1 MRSFS
6 ILLLLTLTLNATAQ
20 NWMSPGGGVN
30 DDIRSFYVDTV
41 GDRLIAMGKFTFAGT
56 MPAKGIAAWNG
67 ATWDSLHT
75 CTVYPGQEVLAYT
88 RYNGSTYAFGAFFG
102 TSEQYFVQWNGTSWV
117 PICNNIYQ
125 VASGFIEYNGSLLAY
140 GSFDTLCG
148 NAASKIARWDGA
160 QWQPFDTTVFQGQ
173 GIFTAYVYNGQ
184 LFVGGNFWNANSIR
198 NIARW
203 NETTQTWQNVNGGIV
218 GSFSAVGTLEEYNG
232 ELYAGGLFFSSD
244 GNAGTCIQKWDGT
257 SWSGV
262 GGGMGG
268 SAYPTVHKLK
278 TIGSDL
284 YAVGVFYEAGGIPAQ
299 SIAKWDGQNW
309 CGFGSVFDN
318 RVVDIAVYHNEIYI
332 APGLIIDGDTVRK
345 VAKWIGGNYIDTC
358 GNALS
363 VEEQPGVLPH
373 LVVYPNP
380 TNGTAT
386 FEFSGVTNGTILRLF
401 DNLGREVWRE
411 TFNDTQLILDASVYA
426 TGLYY
431 YHVEQDGKMVG
442 SGKLVINPQ

>member
-1 MRSFS
+1 MTRSLF
-6 ILLLLTLTLNATAQ
+6 IPLLLILTINATAQ

-41 GDRLIAMGKFTFAGT
+41 SDRLIAMGKFTMAGT

-67 ATWDSLHT
+67 TAWDSLHT
-75 CTVYPGQEVLAYT
+75 YSVYPGQEVLAYT
-88 RYNGSTYAFGAFFG
+88 RYNGNIFAFGAFFG
-102 TSEQYFVQWNGTSWV
+102 TSEQYFVEWNGTAWASLY
-117 PICNNIYQ
+117 NNHYQ
-125 VASGFIEYNGSLLAY
+125 VAGGFVEYNGALLAY
-140 GSFDTLCG
+140 GTFDTLCG
-148 NAASKIARWDGA
+148 NAASKIARWDGS
-160 QWQPFDTTVFQGQ
+160 QWQAFDTTIFQGQ
-173 GIFTAYVYNGQ
+173 GINTAYVYNGQ
-184 LFVGGNFWNANSIR
+184 LFVGGNFWNSSAAIR

-203 NETTQTWQNVNGGIV
+203 NETTQRWENVTGGIV
-218 GSFSAVGTLEEYNG
+218 GSFSSVATIEEYNG

-244 GNAGTCIQKWDGT
+244 GNAGTCIQKWNGM

-332 APGLIIDGDTVRK
+332 APGLVIDGDTVKK
-345 VAKWIGGNYIDTC
+345 VAKWIGGNYVDTC

-363 VEEQPGVLPH
+363 VDEQPSVLPSIA
-373 LVVYPNP
+373 VYPNP
-380 TNGTAT
+380 TNGTTT
-386 FEFSGVTNGTILRLF
+386 FELSNITDSAVIRLF
-401 DNLGREVWRE
+401 DSLGREVWR
-411 TFNDTQLILDASVYA
+411 DTSNGAQTKFDATGTPA
-426 TGLYY
+426 GLYY
-431 YHVEQDGKMVG
+431 YRVEQNGKAAA
-442 SGKLVINPQ
+442 SGKLVIQ